1 MNEQSDVCS
10 RKVQRIVFTFWHE
23 SAFVYEQELVISQKK
38 WDRNYP
44 IQTSQTLH
52 NKEKLNLQ
60 VYLLVVVLV
69 EIFA

>member
-1 MNEQSDVCS
+1 M
-10 RKVQRIVFTFWHE
+10 
-23 SAFVYEQELVISQKK
+23 YEQELVISQKK
-38 WDRNYP
+38 GDRNYP